1 MVRVAGEGDALPLP
15 DDPATIEPTG
25 AAVDV
30 LQVCH
35 VCWCLG
41 EQTGHLQLCV
51 LLLLYTACAAYSRT
65 RSWLHRMWQ
74 DDLYAAGVS
83 AAGGCSGLLPAGDH
97 QGILQ
102 RLVTTWSLHELTRHV
117 CMDTQSIIVSLVPQ
131 VSPDGNPLIG
141 AIPGVKGAYIAAGC
155 AHMSADFQ

>member
-1 MVRVAGEGDALPLP
+1 MSCRCVTSVGVWASKLDTCNCACCCCCIQRVLRIHAPGHGC
-15 DDPATIEPTG
+15 TG
-25 AAVDV
+25 
-30 LQVCH
+30 C
-35 VCWCLG
+35 G
-41 EQTGHLQLCV
+41 K
-51 LLLLYTACAAYSRT
+51 
-65 RSWLHRMWQ
+65 